1 MSEPSFRDYL
11 YPPDHP
17 RVAQIRG
24 LDARGYAEAAKTDS
38 FAGPMIRGW
47 EILYPQPFTG
57 VTSDGVVRPGLYP
70 LKPAAAREEAPL
82 AAMVAAARKLLETLT
97 PDQAGQLC
105 YDVDA
110 HEWQSWANPEFMQH
124 DTGLRLDELDLDV
137 RELILAVL
145 QVSLSPAGLE
155 LVRNL
160 MRINGFL
167 GELVEL
173 PGLMNEYSY
182 NFALYGEPSETAPW
196 GWQLFGH
203 HVALNVLVA
212 GTQLVVSPVF
222 LGAEPDSIDAGPH
235 RGVKVFKERIAL
247 ARRLTASLPRPLR
260 DKATVF
266 AHMQDPAMPEGRL
279 HPGDER
285 HLAGCFQDNRVIPY
299 EGIPVSAMPAAAR
312 TILDELVEDFIALL
326 PDGPRMA
333 RRREIA
339 AHWDETW
346 FCWIGG
352 WEAEDAFYF
361 RLQSPVLIMELDHH
375 TGVFLSNDTPAPFHM
390 HTVMRTPNG
399 NDYGR
404 ALVGQALRVADR
416 AAVPETSR
424 PR

>member
-1 MSEPSFRDYL
+1 MSVPSFRDYL

-24 LDARGYAEAAKTDS
+24 LDARGYAEAAKTDP
-38 FAGPMIRGW
+38 FAGPMIQGW
-47 EILYPQPFTG
+47 AAQYPEPFTG
-57 VTSDGVVRPGLYP
+57 VTSDGVRRDGLYALEP
-70 LKPAAAREEAPL
+70 APAGEEAPAAA
-82 AAMVAAARKLLETLT
+82 MTAAARDLLARLT
-97 PDQAGQLC
+97 PAQAEQLR
-105 YDVDA
+105 YGVDA
-110 HEWQSWANPEFMQH
+110 HEWQGWANPEFLQH
-124 DTGLRLDELDLDV
+124 DTGLRLDELDPDV
-137 RELILAVL
+137 REQILAV
-145 QVSLSPAGLE
+145 VAASLSPAGYG

-167 GELVEL
+167 GDLVEL
-173 PGLMNEYSY
+173 PELMNEFSY
-182 NFALYGEPSETAPW
+182 NFALYGDPSETSPW

-222 LGAEPDSIDAGPH
+222 LGAEPDVIDAGPH
-235 RGVKVFKERIAL
+235 QGVAVFKERIAL
-247 ARRLTASLPRPLR
+247 ARRLMQALPGPLR
-260 DKATVF
+260 DEATLF
-266 AHMQDPAMPEGRL
+266 EDMQDPAMPEGRL

-312 TILDELVEDFIALL
+312 AILDQLVADFIAFL
-326 PDGPRMA
+326 PDGPRTV
-333 RRREIA
+333 RLREIA

-352 WEAEDAFYF
+352 WEAQDAFYF
-361 RLQSPVLIMELDHH
+361 RLQSPVLVMELDHH

-390 HTVMRTPNG
+390 HTVLRTPNG

-404 ALVGQALRVADR
+404 ELVRQALHGHA
-416 AAVPETSR
+416 S
-424 PR
+424 